1 MRGAPDV
8 AASRVGSAES
18 PVTVLCIDGDSLDRA
33 QGLSDRLD
41 APVAVCEAGCSEA
54 AFIPE
59 PGPLYLK
66 VSRDGLSLMRDGME
80 LRPDFAEMLPRIKQ
94 GALQREMLV
103 KAARVKG
110 VEAPRAV
117 DATAGLGEDSLLLA
131 AAGFTVTLCE
141 ADPVIAALLEDALA
155 RASAH
160 EVLGPATAGLGEDS
174 LLLAAAGFTV
184 TLCEADPVIAA
195 LLEDALARASAHEVL
210 GPIVERMHL
219 VAGDSRIALERAGAS
234 TGAQPDV
241 VYLDPMFPGRTKS
254 AAVKKKFQLI
264 HGAGDSR
271 IALERAGASTGAQP
285 DVVYLDPMFPGR
297 TKSAA
302 VKKKFQLI
310 HGLERPTEPLDEE
323 SLLQAALAARPRKVV
338 IKRPVKGP
346 YLAGVKPSH
355 SIAGKAVRYDCI
367 VPSR

>member
-8 AASRVGSAES
+8 AASRAGSAES
-18 PVTVLCIDGDSLDRA
+18 PVTVLCFDGGSLDRA

-41 APVAVCEAGCSEA
+41 APLAVCEAGCSEA
-54 AFIPE
+54 GFIPE
-59 PGPLYLK
+59 PGLLYLK

-131 AAGFTVTLCE
+131 A
-141 ADPVIAALLEDALA
+141 
-155 RASAH
+155 S
-160 EVLGPATAGLGEDS
+160 
-174 LLLAAAGFTV
+174 GFTV

-264 HGAGDSR
+264 HG
-271 IALERAGASTGAQP
+271 
-285 DVVYLDPMFPGR
+285 
-297 TKSAA
+297 
-302 VKKKFQLI
+302 
-310 HGLERPTEPLDEE
+310 LERPTEPLDEE
-323 SLLQAALAARPRKVV
+323 SLLQVALAAHPRKVV

-355 SIAGKAVRYDCI
+355 AIAGKAVRYDCI
-367 VPSR
+367 VPPR

>member
-33 QGLSDRLD
+33 QGLSDRLE
-41 APVAVCEAGCSEA
+41 APLAVCEPGCSGA
-54 AFIPE
+54 GFIPE
-59 PGPLYLK
+59 PGLLYLK

-160 EVLGPATAGLGEDS
+160 EVLGP
-174 LLLAAAGFTV
+174 
-184 TLCEADPVIAA
+184 
-195 LLEDALARASAHEVL
+195 
-210 GPIVERMHL
+210 IVERMHL
-219 VAGDSRIALERAGAS
+219 V
-234 TGAQPDV
+234 
-241 VYLDPMFPGRTKS
+241 
-254 AAVKKKFQLI
+254 
-264 HGAGDSR
+264 AGDSR

-323 SLLQAALAARPRKVV
+323 SLLQAALAAHPRKVV

-346 YLAGVKPSH
+346 HLAGVKPSH
-355 SIAGKAVRYDCI
+355 AIAGKAVRYDCI
-367 VPSR
+367 VPPR

>member
-8 AASRVGSAES
+8 AASRAGSAES
-18 PVTVLCIDGDSLDRA
+18 PVTVLCFDGGSLDRA

-41 APVAVCEAGCSEA
+41 APLAVCEAGCSEA

-59 PGPLYLK
+59 PGLLYLK

-160 EVLGPATAGLGEDS
+160 EVLGP
-174 LLLAAAGFTV
+174 
-184 TLCEADPVIAA
+184 
-195 LLEDALARASAHEVL
+195 
-210 GPIVERMHL
+210 IVERMHL
-219 VAGDSRIALERAGAS
+219 V
-234 TGAQPDV
+234 
-241 VYLDPMFPGRTKS
+241 
-254 AAVKKKFQLI
+254 
-264 HGAGDSR
+264 AGDSR

-323 SLLQAALAARPRKVV
+323 SLLQAALAAHPRKVV

-346 YLAGVKPSH
+346 HLAGVKPSH
-355 SIAGKAVRYDCI
+355 AIAGKAVRYDCI
-367 VPSR
+367 VPPR

>member
-18 PVTVLCIDGDSLDRA
+18 PVTVLCFDGGSLDRA

-41 APVAVCEAGCSEA
+41 APLAVCEAGCSEA

-59 PGPLYLK
+59 PGLLYLK

-160 EVLGPATAGLGEDS
+160 EVLGP
-174 LLLAAAGFTV
+174 
-184 TLCEADPVIAA
+184 
-195 LLEDALARASAHEVL
+195 
-210 GPIVERMHL
+210 IVERMHL
-219 VAGDSRIALERAGAS
+219 V
-234 TGAQPDV
+234 
-241 VYLDPMFPGRTKS
+241 
-254 AAVKKKFQLI
+254 
-264 HGAGDSR
+264 AGDSR

-323 SLLQAALAARPRKVV
+323 SLLQAALAAHPRKVV

-355 SIAGKAVRYDCI
+355 AIAGKAVRYDCI
-367 VPSR
+367 VPPR

>member
-8 AASRVGSAES
+8 AVLRVGSAES

-33 QGLSDRLD
+33 QGLSDRLE
-41 APVAVCEAGCSEA
+41 APLAVCEPGCSGA

-59 PGPLYLK
+59 LGLLYLK

-103 KAARVKG
+103 KATRVKG

-117 DATAGLGEDSLLLA
+117 D
-131 AAGFTVTLCE
+131 
-141 ADPVIAALLEDALA
+141 
-155 RASAH
+155 
-160 EVLGPATAGLGEDS
+160 ATAGLGEDS

-264 HGAGDSR
+264 HG
-271 IALERAGASTGAQP
+271 
-285 DVVYLDPMFPGR
+285 
-297 TKSAA
+297 
-302 VKKKFQLI
+302 
-310 HGLERPTEPLDEE
+310 LERPTEPLDEE
-323 SLLQAALAARPRKVV
+323 SLLQAALAAHPRKVV

-355 SIAGKAVRYDCI
+355 AIAGKAVRYDCI
-367 VPSR
+367 VPPR

>member
-1 MRGAPDV
+1 MRGAPDA

-33 QGLSDRLD
+33 QGLSDRLE
-41 APVAVCEAGCSEA
+41 APLAVCEPGCSAA

-59 PGPLYLK
+59 PGLLYLK

-160 EVLGPATAGLGEDS
+160 EVLGP
-174 LLLAAAGFTV
+174 
-184 TLCEADPVIAA
+184 
-195 LLEDALARASAHEVL
+195 
-210 GPIVERMHL
+210 IVERMRL
-219 VAGDSRIALERAGAS
+219 V
-234 TGAQPDV
+234 
-241 VYLDPMFPGRTKS
+241 
-254 AAVKKKFQLI
+254 
-264 HGAGDSR
+264 AGDSR

-323 SLLQAALAARPRKVV
+323 SLLQAALAAHPRKVV

-355 SIAGKAVRYDCI
+355 AIAGKAVRYDCI

>member
-8 AASRVGSAES
+8 AVLRVGSAES

-33 QGLSDRLD
+33 QGLSDRLE
-41 APVAVCEAGCSEA
+41 APLAVCEPGCSGA

-59 PGPLYLK
+59 LGLPYLK

-160 EVLGPATAGLGEDS
+160 EVLGP
-174 LLLAAAGFTV
+174 
-184 TLCEADPVIAA
+184 
-195 LLEDALARASAHEVL
+195 
-210 GPIVERMHL
+210 IVERMHL
-219 VAGDSRIALERAGAS
+219 VAGDSRITLA
-234 TGAQPDV
+234 
-241 VYLDPMFPGRTKS
+241 
-254 AAVKKKFQLI
+254 
-264 HGAGDSR
+264 
-271 IALERAGASTGAQP
+271 RAGASTGAQP

-323 SLLQAALAARPRKVV
+323 SLLQAALAAHPRKVV

-355 SIAGKAVRYDCI
+355 AIAGKAVRYDCI
-367 VPSR
+367 VPPR

>member
-1 MRGAPDV
+1 
-8 AASRVGSAES
+8 
-18 PVTVLCIDGDSLDRA
+18 
-33 QGLSDRLD
+33 
-41 APVAVCEAGCSEA
+41 
-54 AFIPE
+54 
-59 PGPLYLK
+59 
-66 VSRDGLSLMRDGME
+66 MRDGME

-131 AAGFTVTLCE
+131 A
-141 ADPVIAALLEDALA
+141 
-155 RASAH
+155 S
-160 EVLGPATAGLGEDS
+160 
-174 LLLAAAGFTV
+174 GFTV

-219 VAGDSRIALERAGAS
+219 VAGDSRITLERAGAS
-234 TGAQPDV
+234 MGAQPDV
-241 VYLDPMFPGRTKS
+241 VYLDPMFPGRTK
-254 AAVKKKFQLI
+254 
-264 HGAGDSR
+264 
-271 IALERAGASTGAQP
+271 T
-285 DVVYLDPMFPGR
+285 
-297 TKSAA
+297 AA

-355 SIAGKAVRYDCI
+355 AIAGKAVRYDCI
-367 VPSR
+367 VPPR

>member
-1 MRGAPDV
+1 MTGFRIEEGGMRGAPEV
-8 AASRVGSAES
+8 AASGVGSAES
-18 PVTVLCIDGDSLDRA
+18 PVTVLCADGGSLDRA
-33 QGLSDRLD
+33 EGLASRLG
-41 APVAVCEAGCSEA
+41 ASLAVAESGPSVG
-54 AFIPE
+54 AFAPE
-59 PGPLYLK
+59 PGRLYLV

-131 AAGFTVTLCE
+131 AVGFEVTLCE

-155 RASAH
+155 RS
-160 EVLGPATAGLGEDS
+160 
-174 LLLAAAGFTV
+174 
-184 TLCEADPVIAA
+184 
-195 LLEDALARASAHEVL
+195 SAHEVL

-219 VAGDSRIALERAGAS
+219 VAGDSRSVLAELGA
-234 TGAQPDV
+234 
-241 VYLDPMFPGRTKS
+241 
-254 AAVKKKFQLI
+254 
-264 HGAGDSR
+264 
-271 IALERAGASTGAQP
+271 ASDIRP

-323 SLLQAALAARPRKVV
+323 SLLQAALAAHPRKVV

-355 SIAGKAVRYDCI
+355 AIAGKAVRYDCI
-367 VPSR
+367 VPPR

>member
-1 MRGAPDV
+1 MTGSRIEEGRRIEYSGMRGAPDV
-8 AASRVGSAES
+8 AASGVGSAES
-18 PVTVLCIDGDSLDRA
+18 PVTVFCVDGDSLDRA
-33 QGLSDRLD
+33 QGLSYRLG
-41 APVAVCEAGCSEA
+41 APLAVDGAGCLEA

-59 PGPLYLK
+59 PGLLYLK

-110 VEAPRAV
+110 VESPRAV
-117 DATAGLGEDSLLLA
+117 D
-131 AAGFTVTLCE
+131 
-141 ADPVIAALLEDALA
+141 
-155 RASAH
+155 
-160 EVLGPATAGLGEDS
+160 ATAGLGEDS

-219 VAGDSRIALERAGAS
+219 VAGDSRITLERAGAS
-234 TGAQPDV
+234 MD
-241 VYLDPMFPGRTKS
+241 
-254 AAVKKKFQLI
+254 
-264 HGAGDSR
+264 
-271 IALERAGASTGAQP
+271 AQP

-323 SLLQAALAARPRKVV
+323 SLLQAAFAARPRKVV

-355 SIAGKAVRYDCI
+355 AIAGKAVRYDCI
-367 VPSR
+367 VPPR

>member
-1 MRGAPDV
+1 MRGALDV

-33 QGLSDRLD
+33 QGLSDRLE
-41 APVAVCEAGCSEA
+41 APLAVCEPGCSGA

-59 PGPLYLK
+59 PGLLYLK

-160 EVLGPATAGLGEDS
+160 EVLGP
-174 LLLAAAGFTV
+174 
-184 TLCEADPVIAA
+184 
-195 LLEDALARASAHEVL
+195 
-210 GPIVERMHL
+210 IVERMHL
-219 VAGDSRIALERAGAS
+219 V
-234 TGAQPDV
+234 
-241 VYLDPMFPGRTKS
+241 
-254 AAVKKKFQLI
+254 
-264 HGAGDSR
+264 AGDSR

-323 SLLQAALAARPRKVV
+323 SLLQAALAALPRKVV

-355 SIAGKAVRYDCI
+355 AIAGKAVRYDCI
-367 VPSR
+367 VPPR

>member
-1 MRGAPDV
+1 MRGALDV

-18 PVTVLCIDGDSLDRA
+18 PVTVLCIDGGSLDRA

-41 APVAVCEAGCSEA
+41 APLAVCEAGCSEA

-59 PGPLYLK
+59 PGLLYLK

-103 KAARVKG
+103 KAARMKG

-117 DATAGLGEDSLLLA
+117 D
-131 AAGFTVTLCE
+131 
-141 ADPVIAALLEDALA
+141 
-155 RASAH
+155 
-160 EVLGPATAGLGEDS
+160 ATAGLGEDS

-264 HGAGDSR
+264 HG
-271 IALERAGASTGAQP
+271 
-285 DVVYLDPMFPGR
+285 
-297 TKSAA
+297 
-302 VKKKFQLI
+302 
-310 HGLERPTEPLDEE
+310 LERPTEPLDEE
-323 SLLQAALAARPRKVV
+323 SLLQAALAAHPRKVV

-355 SIAGKAVRYDCI
+355 AIAGKAVRYDCI
-367 VPSR
+367 VPPR

>member
-8 AASRVGSAES
+8 AASRAGSAES
-18 PVTVLCIDGDSLDRA
+18 PVTVLCFDGGSLDRA

-41 APVAVCEAGCSEA
+41 APLAVCGAGCSEA

-59 PGPLYLK
+59 PGLLYLK

-160 EVLGPATAGLGEDS
+160 EVLGP
-174 LLLAAAGFTV
+174 
-184 TLCEADPVIAA
+184 
-195 LLEDALARASAHEVL
+195 
-210 GPIVERMHL
+210 IVERMHL
-219 VAGDSRIALERAGAS
+219 V
-234 TGAQPDV
+234 
-241 VYLDPMFPGRTKS
+241 
-254 AAVKKKFQLI
+254 
-264 HGAGDSR
+264 AGDSR

-323 SLLQAALAARPRKVV
+323 SLLQAALAAHPRKVV

-355 SIAGKAVRYDCI
+355 AIAGKAVRYDCI
-367 VPSR
+367 VPPR

>member
-8 AASRVGSAES
+8 AASRAGSAES
-18 PVTVLCIDGDSLDRA
+18 PVTVLCFDGDSLDRA

-41 APVAVCEAGCSEA
+41 APLAVCEAGCSEA

-59 PGPLYLK
+59 PGLLYLK

-155 RASAH
+155 RAS
-160 EVLGPATAGLGEDS
+160 T
-174 LLLAAAGFTV
+174 
-184 TLCEADPVIAA
+184 
-195 LLEDALARASAHEVL
+195 HEVL

-219 VAGDSRIALERAGAS
+219 V
-234 TGAQPDV
+234 
-241 VYLDPMFPGRTKS
+241 
-254 AAVKKKFQLI
+254 
-264 HGAGDSR
+264 AGDSR

-323 SLLQAALAARPRKVV
+323 SLLQAALAAHPRKVV

-355 SIAGKAVRYDCI
+355 AIAGKAVRYDCI
-367 VPSR
+367 VPPR

>member
-8 AASRVGSAES
+8 AASRAGSAES

-41 APVAVCEAGCSEA
+41 APLAVCEPGCSEA
-54 AFIPE
+54 GFIPE
-59 PGPLYLK
+59 PGLLYLK

-160 EVLGPATAGLGEDS
+160 EVLGP
-174 LLLAAAGFTV
+174 
-184 TLCEADPVIAA
+184 
-195 LLEDALARASAHEVL
+195 
-210 GPIVERMHL
+210 IVERMHL
-219 VAGDSRIALERAGAS
+219 V
-234 TGAQPDV
+234 
-241 VYLDPMFPGRTKS
+241 
-254 AAVKKKFQLI
+254 
-264 HGAGDSR
+264 AGDSR

-323 SLLQAALAARPRKVV
+323 SLLQAALAAHPRKVV

-355 SIAGKAVRYDCI
+355 AIAGKAVRYDCI
-367 VPSR
+367 VPPR

>member
-41 APVAVCEAGCSEA
+41 APLAVCEAGCSEA

-59 PGPLYLK
+59 PGLLYLK

-160 EVLGPATAGLGEDS
+160 EVLGP
-174 LLLAAAGFTV
+174 
-184 TLCEADPVIAA
+184 
-195 LLEDALARASAHEVL
+195 
-210 GPIVERMHL
+210 IVERMRL
-219 VAGDSRIALERAGAS
+219 VAGDSRI
-234 TGAQPDV
+234 T
-241 VYLDPMFPGRTKS
+241 
-254 AAVKKKFQLI
+254 
-264 HGAGDSR
+264 
-271 IALERAGASTGAQP
+271 LERAGASTGAQP

-323 SLLQAALAARPRKVV
+323 SLLQAALVARPRKVV

-355 SIAGKAVRYDCI
+355 AIAGKAVRYDCI
-367 VPSR
+367 VPPR

>member
-8 AASRVGSAES
+8 AVLRVGSAES
-18 PVTVLCIDGDSLDRA
+18 PVTVLCIDGGSLDRA

-41 APVAVCEAGCSEA
+41 APLAVCEAGCSEA
-54 AFIPE
+54 AFIPD
-59 PGPLYLK
+59 PGLLYLK

-160 EVLGPATAGLGEDS
+160 EVLGP
-174 LLLAAAGFTV
+174 
-184 TLCEADPVIAA
+184 
-195 LLEDALARASAHEVL
+195 
-210 GPIVERMHL
+210 IVERMHL
-219 VAGDSRIALERAGAS
+219 V
-234 TGAQPDV
+234 
-241 VYLDPMFPGRTKS
+241 
-254 AAVKKKFQLI
+254 
-264 HGAGDSR
+264 AGDSR

-323 SLLQAALAARPRKVV
+323 SLLQAAFAAHPRKVV

-355 SIAGKAVRYDCI
+355 AIAGKAVRYDCI
-367 VPSR
+367 VPPR